1 MGVSCAA
8 EDCTNRWKKDGGV
21 SFFSTY
27 MSDLWTGH
35 ASYKMITKHCGL
47 VDLLSEGDVMADR
60 GFDVQDILSAAR
72 VTLNIPPT
80 LPTSRSQ
87 FTLADVD
94 KTRHCQRPDFCRMC
108 HWAHQRISHPGWHY
122 ADISRTFG

>member
-1 MGVSCAA
+1 
-8 EDCTNRWKKDGGV
+8 
-21 SFFSTY
+21 

-47 VDLLSEGDVMADR
+47 VDLLSEGNVMADR
-60 GFDVQDILSAAR
+60 GFYVQDILSAAR

-94 KTRHCQRPDFCRMC
+94 KTR
-108 HWAHQRISHPGWHY
+108 RIANVRIFVECAIGRIKGYHILDGTMP
-122 ADISRTFG
+122 ISLAPLVDHIVHVCGYLTNFLPVLVTD